1 MQSLFALLVVLVAA
15 AAVAAGLCARM
26 RIPTLLGYL
35 LAGLMIGPSV
45 GRLVQPGEALTFLAE
60 IGVILLMFTVGL
72 ELSVAELWAT
82 RWRVLSAGGLQ
93 FTLAGVT
100 FGGVAYSLGASASAA
115 IVIGAAAAV
124 SSTAICA
131 KQLADQ
137 GEVTTRHGRIS
148 MAILL
153 FQDIT
158 AAPLLAVLPLLAD
171 GTGAGAAILIEVAR
185 ILAILGTVI
194 WVGKPILYRSLAW
207 VARRGHAEAFLLAS
221 IFLVLTTAWIS
232 HHLGISPALGAF
244 IAGLVLG
251 ESDFR
256 HRIED
261 DIRPFRD
268 LMVGLFFIT
277 TGMQLNLGLITQSPL
292 RVLFWLAVLVPGKM
306 LVNGF
311 ALRLAKLSWLDA
323 GRGAVILG
331 HSGEFGLLLTSLG
344 MSAGV
349 VPTTIGQPMLL
360 AIALSMAAAPLLI
373 REHDRLTRL
382 VFGAHRQRHPPQLEE
397 MEGFDQSRRMQNHVL
412 ICGAGSLGRIVS
424 KALWKAGIPH
434 LLFDTRYEPFVQA
447 KEMGLPV
454 ILGDASRIATLEA
467 AGVERA
473 RAVVVTFHQ
482 HRSALR
488 ILSALRQRSPH
499 LALLASARTEA
510 AAEELATVENVSVFH
525 EHVAAGLAL
534 ARQCLLEVGLAR
546 DRLEALF
553 SQLSRELPGDRTSGG
568 SDRATE

>member
-1 MQSLFALLVVLVAA
+1 MQSLFSLSVVLVAA

-93 FTLAGVT
+93 FTLAGVA
-100 FGGVAYSLGASASAA
+100 FGGVAYSLGASAGAA
-115 IVIGAAAAV
+115 IIIGAAAAV

-137 GEVTTRHGRIS
+137 GELTTRHGRIS
-148 MAILL
+148 MAVLL
-153 FQDIT
+153 FQDIS
-158 AAPLLAVLPLLAD
+158 AAPLLAALPLLASR
-171 GTGAGAAILIEVAR
+171 TGAGAQIAIEVVR
-185 ILAILGTVI
+185 ILAILGI
-194 WVGKPILYRSLAW
+194 IILMGKPILHRLLEW

-261 DIRPFRD
+261 DLRPFRD

-277 TGMQLNLGLITQSPL
+277 TGAQLNLSMITQSPL
-292 RVLFWLAVLVPGKM
+292 NVLFWLFLLVPGKM
-306 LVNGF
+306 MINVL
-311 ALRLAKLSWLDA
+311 ALRIARQSWIDA
-323 GRGAVILG
+323 GRSAIILG
-331 HSGEFGLLLTSLG
+331 HSGEFGLLLMSLG
-344 MSAGV
+344 LSVGILPA
-349 VPTTIGQPMLL
+349 TIGQPAMI
-360 AIALSMAAAPLLI
+360 AIAISMAMAPLLI
-373 REHDRLTRL
+373 REHDRLVQL
-382 VFGAHRQRHPPQLEE
+382 LFHANLRQHQPQLEE
-397 MEGFDQSRRMQNHVL
+397 LEGFNQSKGLQNHVL
-412 ICGAGSLGRIVS
+412 VCGAGSLGRIVS
-424 KALWKAGIPH
+424 KALSKAGIPH
-434 LLFDTRYEPFVQA
+434 LLFETRYEPFLQA
-447 KEMGLPV
+447 KEMRLPV
-454 ILGDASRIATLEA
+454 IFGDSSRIATLEA

-482 HRSALR
+482 HRPALR
-488 ILSALRQRSPH
+488 ILRALRHRFPH
-499 LALLASARTEA
+499 LALIVSARTEA
-510 AAEELATVENVSVFH
+510 LAEDLAAIDNITVFH

-553 SQLSRELPGDRTSGG
+553 SQLHRELQD
-568 SDRATE
+568 D

>member
-1 MQSLFALLVVLVAA
+1 MQSLLAISVTLVAA
-15 AAVAAGLCARM
+15 AAVAAGLCARI

-35 LAGLMIGPSV
+35 LAGIMIGPSV

-93 FTLAGVT
+93 VILGSAA
-100 FGGVAYSLGASASAA
+100 FGGVAYLLGASPNAA
-115 IVIGAAAAV
+115 VIIGAAAVV

-137 GEVTTRHGRIS
+137 GELTTRHGRTS
-148 MAILL
+148 MAVLL
-153 FQDIT
+153 FQDIM
-158 AAPLLAVLPLLAD
+158 AAPLLAALPLLASR
-171 GTGAGAAILIEVAR
+171 TGAGTQIAIEVVR
-185 ILAILGTVI
+185 ILAILGI
-194 WVGKPILYRSLAW
+194 IILVGKPILYRSLAW
-207 VARRGHAEAFLLAS
+207 VARHGHPEAFLLAS

-232 HHLGISPALGAF
+232 QYFGIEPALGAF

-261 DIRPFRD
+261 DMRPFRD

-277 TGMQLNLGLITQSPL
+277 TGAQLNLSLIMQSPL
-292 RVLFWLAVLVPGKM
+292 NVLFWLFLLVPSKM
-306 LVNGF
+306 VMNAL
-311 ALRLAKLSWLDA
+311 ALRVARQSWIDA
-323 GRGAVILG
+323 GRSAIILG
-331 HSGEFGLLLTSLG
+331 HSGEFGLLLMSLG
-344 MSAGV
+344 LSVGILPA
-349 VPTTIGQPMLL
+349 TIGQPAMI
-360 AIALSMAAAPLLI
+360 AIAISMAMAPLLI
-373 REHDRLTRL
+373 REHDRLFQL
-382 VFGAHRQRHPPQLEE
+382 LFHSHRQQHDPQLEE
-397 MEGFDQSRRMQNHVL
+397 LEGFDQSKSLHNHVL
-412 ICGAGSLGRIVS
+412 VCGAGSLGRIVS
-424 KALWKAGIPH
+424 KALSKAEIPH
-434 LLFDTRYEPFVQA
+434 LLFETRYEPFVQA

-454 ILGDASRIATLEA
+454 IFGDSSRIATLEA

-473 RAVVVTFHQ
+473 QAVVVTFHQ
-482 HRSALR
+482 HRPALR
-488 ILSALRQRSPH
+488 ILRALRHRFPH
-499 LALLASARTEA
+499 LALIASARTQA
-510 AAEELATVENVSVFH
+510 VAEELATIDNITVFH

-553 SQLSRELPGDRTSGG
+553 SLLHQELY
-568 SDRATE
+568 SD